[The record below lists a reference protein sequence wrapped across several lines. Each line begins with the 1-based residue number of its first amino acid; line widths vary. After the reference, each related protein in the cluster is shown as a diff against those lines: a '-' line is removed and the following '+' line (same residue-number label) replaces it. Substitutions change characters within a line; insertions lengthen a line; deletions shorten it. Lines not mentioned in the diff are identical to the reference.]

1 MEGCSSQNSGP
12 ELASSIPPPSTP
24 LCQPHK
30 VLQGREIAPIHVL
43 QTAPPAPK
51 SLPNP
56 TCIPCIPP
64 VGAKPGGG
72 ARSQLSQAGSWLSPS
87 PPGSRAGLGGRGESS
102 QKLPGRRARGIAE
115 RAQAHGDRQTDT
127 GRKET
132 PPPYSTLAR
141 AEASPAQSEGGRQIQ
156 SAMSSCCCR
165 CRWRTADV

>member
-72 ARSQLSQAGSWLSPS
+72 SLPALPSRLLAVPEPLWQPCRARREGGKQPEAARAQSKRHRRAST
-87 PPGSRAGLGGRGESS
+87 GSR
-102 QKLPGRRARGIAE
+102 
-115 RAQAHGDRQTDT
+115 RQTDRH
-127 GRKET
+127 GEEGDA
-132 PPPYSTLAR
+132 PPVLYL
-141 AEASPAQSEGGRQIQ
+141 SEG
-156 SAMSSCCCR
+156 
-165 CRWRTADV
+165 